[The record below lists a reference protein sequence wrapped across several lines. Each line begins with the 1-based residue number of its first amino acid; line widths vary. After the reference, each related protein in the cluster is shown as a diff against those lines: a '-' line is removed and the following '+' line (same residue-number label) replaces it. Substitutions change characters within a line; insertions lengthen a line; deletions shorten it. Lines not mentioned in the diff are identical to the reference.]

1 MFNEKSNVLLL
12 SLLLLKSIAGIVF
25 EKYMDSYKGIAVIM
39 PVLNGIAGNIGS
51 LYVSRLS
58 TDLHVGVVNN
68 YIKTFVTLFWIHLPT
83 EWSFLILIDI
93 FNLGDTN
100 VNLLFIIVYTLMSV
114 LLVINL

>member
-1 MFNEKSNVLLL
+1 
-12 SLLLLKSIAGIVF
+12 
-25 EKYMDSYKGIAVIM
+25 MDSYKGIAVIM

-68 YIKTFVTLFWIHLPT
+68 YVKTFITLFWIHLPT
-83 EWSFLILIDI
+83 EWSFLILIEL

-100 VNLLFIIVYTLMSV
+100 VNFLFTTVYTLMSV
-114 LLVINL
+114 LLVSAIYICI